1 MVIHLKQGDP
11 IVIQDDKNCVVTY
24 KENRVSVGK
33 TVGTVLLP
41 LYTFPFAELMYID
54 FQNI

>member
-1 MVIHLKQGDP
+1 MVIHLKQSDP
-11 IVIQDDKNCVVTY
+11 IVIQDDKDCVVTY

-33 TVGTVLLP
+33 TVETVLLP
-41 LYTFPFAELMYID
+41 LYTFPLAELIYID